1 MFAAVNVSALQ
12 AAAAANQWMAIFPEL
27 LLGLIA
33 LLLLVLE
40 LVLPPAQRRCI
51 PAVAMI
57 SLLAVLVGVG
67 INFHTAFIDRD
78 TFGGLLH
85 HSSSGQFMRMF
96 LLLSAL
102 LTCVLAN
109 VTLERQPVSRVE
121 FYHTVI
127 VVAAAMMLLVQ
138 SNHFV
143 MFFVALETVTIGFY
157 ILVGYFR
164 TSVFSLEAGLKYLI
178 LGALSSAILLFG
190 IVLLYGAAGSAGQQG
205 ALAGATAEPMNFGTL
220 HDFLGANPDN
230 FLANIGA
237 MLVLAGVAFKIGVV
251 PFQIWIPDVYQGAP
265 TPVTAFL
272 AVASKAAGFTV
283 LLTLVL
289 YVFAPLQEVL
299 IPVLSVMA
307 AATILLGNLAALPQR
322 NVKRLMGL
330 SGVSHAGYLLIGVIA
345 AYREPLALGAV
356 YFYLLVYLLASF
368 AVFAVMAHVA
378 RGDDADQDL
387 GQYARLAQ
395 ERPFLGAVLA
405 VGVGSLAGIPPLA
418 GFMGKL
424 LIFLVAFKS
433 GLYGLLLVAIAGVI
447 ISIYYYFGWIK
458 AAFFPA
464 GAIPPAADGT
474 AAPVA
479 VRVGWVAGAAMIV
492 LTLASVVLGFY
503 QGPLGTWLTLR

>member
-1 MFAAVNVSALQ
+1 MFATLNVSDLQ
-12 AAAAANQWMAIFPEL
+12 AAAAANQWMAVFPEL

-51 PAVAMI
+51 PVVAMI
-57 SLLAVLVGVG
+57 GLLAVLVGVG
-67 INFHTAFIDRD
+67 VNFHTVFIDRD

-85 HSSSGQFMRMF
+85 HSSSGQFMRLF

-102 LTCVLAN
+102 LTCVLAT

-121 FYHTVI
+121 FYHTVL
-127 VVAAAMMLLVQ
+127 VVAAALMLLVQ

-143 MFFVALETVTIGFY
+143 MFFVALETVAIGFY

-164 TSVFSLEAGLKYLI
+164 TSAFSLEAGLKYLI

-190 IVLLYGAAGSAGQQG
+190 IVLLYGAAGSAGQPG
-205 ALAGATAEPMNFGTL
+205 ALAGPMNFGVL
-220 HDFLGANPDN
+220 HDFLAANPDN

-272 AVASKAAGFTV
+272 AVASKAAGVTV
-283 LLTLVL
+283 LLTLAL
-289 YVFAPLQEVL
+289 YVFSPLQEVL
-299 IPVLSVMA
+299 LPVLSVMA

-368 AVFAVMAHVA
+368 AVFAVMAQVA
-378 RGDDADQDL
+378 RGDDAEQDL

-405 VGVGSLAGIPPLA
+405 VGLGSLAGIPPLA
-418 GFMGKL
+418 GFTAKL

-433 GLYGLLLVAIAGVI
+433 GLYGLLVVALAGVI
-447 ISIYYYFGWIK
+447 ISIYYYFGWLK

-464 GAIPPAADGT
+464 GAMPPLADGAAAPAAR
-474 AAPVA
+474 
-479 VRVGWVAGAAMIV
+479 RVGWVAGTAMIV

-503 QGPLGTWLTLR
+503 QGPLGTWLTWR